1 MNRFILMLLSVLA
14 FIMSAY
20 SVDKKYTFRHIDSSN
35 GLSASNV
42 KCILRDS
49 KGFVWFGTKNGLNLY
64 DGIDIDRLKCFDF
77 EKKHGNDN
85 IGALYE
91 DKSGKIWIGTDRGI
105 FLFDPS
111 DMKFHYV
118 DTQSSG
124 GVSPNNYVLR
134 ISGDDKG
141 NVWAL
146 LPTQG
151 IFRYNGGKV
160 EFYPNPDNPDAG
172 QSFFTDFAITPA
184 GDTYAV
190 SNLSDIYVYRQRG
203 ERFEKIFVNDGSIRR
218 PSSLT
223 KMISDPSGAL
233 YFATLDGHL
242 YKYNPGKGESPQP
255 LDFSKTGKSYMR
267 DIALFDEDL
276 WIGTH
281 NGLYVMDLGSGKETE
296 VKENALD
303 PFSLSDNSLYTIYR
317 DYEGHAW
324 IGTMFGGV
332 DFMSSNPFRF
342 NVFGRET
349 GLSSMRIRGLAVD
362 NAGKIWI
369 GTENNGLNV
378 LDPQTGSVTHPVAS
392 PAGSSGVMHFVES
405 SGDDVYIGYT
415 HAGVWNVSAA
425 GKTVSVMPIDDIDG
439 TDDSGYCYMRDSS
452 GTEWIGFGGALTRR
466 APGEGKFAKVEETGS
481 DWIFSLFED
490 SKHNIWIGTMGN
502 GLWKYTPSTK
512 EFKNYTYDDGEIKP
526 NGLRS
531 NSISSLMEDSKGNL
545 WISTDRGGL
554 SRYNSATD
562 DFTTFGIE
570 EGFPDDVVYDVLEDS
585 KGFLWFGTNKG
596 LVKFCPDTRFIKVF
610 TMADGLPFNEFS
622 YNSAASDK
630 SGKFYFGGNN
640 GLVMFDPLLDSSGKQ
655 RHPVYF
661 KQVSLLDASD
671 DKLVESLGGFS
682 ASQSVTLPSDYASFS
697 VTVASPEYGMTGQ
710 RFFYYRLL
718 PVNEE
723 WTRMDGNKITFA
735 NLASGSYRLEV
746 RYGDAEDASVSEL
759 RICILPPWWRSTWA
773 IVAYIL
779 VALLAVLVLVMWL
792 QLKNKK
798 KIREREK
805 AYAAEKERE
814 LYCDKVHFFTT
825 IAHEIRTPLSLIDI
839 PLEAIEENGI
849 DDPKTPEY
857 LKVMRQNTR
866 RLLHLSRE
874 LLDFEKLDS
883 HRLTTKKEVFDIAA
897 LVRETAERFG
907 PAMELQGK
915 KLEAEVDKKR
925 IQVFT
930 DKEAVTKVISN
941 LFNNALKYA
950 NSYVQVILAES
961 DNMVSLSVC
970 SDGAKIAEK
979 DRTMI
984 FEPFYQ
990 SSESAVKKNGVG
1002 IGLPLSRSLA
1012 VVLGGNLVLENN
1024 DSPLN
1029 IFTFTFPVG
1038 NPDDEDK
1045 SVSDVE
1051 KANYV
1056 FEEESNQTKLRG
1068 NGYHLLVVEDNESI
1082 RHLLRDQLSKE
1093 FIIETACD
1101 GAVALEKLKE
1111 SRFDLVITDIMMPV
1125 MDGMELCKRVKEDS
1139 DLSSIPIVFITAKN
1153 DLDSKVKGLQM
1164 GAEAYI
1170 DKPFSIKYLTQTVKS
1185 LLENRRRERESF
1197 SKKPFFNVD
1206 SIQTNKADEEFIKKC
1221 MDAINEHL
1229 SEEDFNVEGLCEV
1242 LAMSRSNLLRKIK
1255 AIFNMSPSELIR
1267 LVKLKKA
1274 AELIQDG
1281 RYRIGEICE
1290 MIGMS
1295 SPSYFSKLFFKQFD
1309 ITPKAFE
1316 KQCQERRASKHGA
1329 DS

>member
-1 MNRFILMLLSVLA
+1 MNRFILILLSVLA
-14 FIMSAY
+14 LIMPAY
-20 SVDKKYTFRHIDSSN
+20 AVDKKYSFKHINSSN

-49 KGFVWFGTKNGLNLY
+49 QGFVWFGTKNGLNLY
-64 DGIDIDRLKCFDF
+64 DGIEVDRLKCFDF

-91 DKSGKIWIGTDRGI
+91 DKSGNIWIGTDRGV
-105 FLFDPS
+105 FLFDPK

-118 DTQSSG
+118 DIKSTG
-124 GVSPNNYVLR
+124 GVAPNNYVLR
-134 ISGDDKG
+134 ICGDDKG
-141 NVWAL
+141 NVWVL

-151 IFRYNGGKV
+151 LFRYSGDKV
-160 EFYPNPDNPDAG
+160 EFYPNPDIPNDK
-172 QSFFTDFAITPA
+172 QNYYTDFTITPS
-184 GDTYAV
+184 GEIYAI
-190 SNLSDIYVYRQRG
+190 SNSSDIYIYQHRG
-203 ERFEKIFVNDGSIRR
+203 DRFERIYTNEGKNVTPSGLAKI
-218 PSSLT
+218 
-223 KMISDPSGAL
+223 ISDLSGQL
-233 YFATLDGHL
+233 YLASLNGYL
-242 YKYNPGKGESPQP
+242 YRYKPGKGAKPTP
-255 LDFSKTGKSYMR
+255 LAFSKTGESYLR
-267 DIALFDEDL
+267 DIALFDEQL
-276 WIGTH
+276 WVGTH
-281 NGLYVMDLGSGKETE
+281 NGLFILDLATGKETE
-296 VKENALD
+296 LRENALD
-303 PFSLSDNSLYTIYR
+303 PFSLSDNSLYTIYK
-317 DYEGHAW
+317 DYEGNAW
-324 IGTMFGGV
+324 LGTMFGGV
-332 DFMSSNPFRF
+332 DFLSNNPFRF
-342 NVFGRET
+342 NAFGRET
-349 GLSSMRIRGLAVD
+349 ELSSMRVRGIAVGND
-362 NAGKIWI
+362 GKVWI

-378 LDPQTGSVTHPVAS
+378 LDPQTGKVTHPVAS
-392 PAGSSGVMHFVES
+392 PAASSGVMHSVEAW
-405 SGDDVYIGYT
+405 GNDIYLGYT
-415 HAGVWNVSAA
+415 HAGMWKTSGDKNSA
-425 GKTVSVMPIDDIDG
+425 TQMPIDSIDG
-439 TDDSGYCYMRDSS
+439 TDGSGYCYMRDSS
-452 GTEWIGFGGALTRR
+452 GTEWIGFGGALTCRH
-466 APGEGKFAKVEETGS
+466 PGEEKFRKVEDTGS
-481 DWIFSLFED
+481 NWIFSLFED

-502 GLWKYTPSTK
+502 GLWKYVPSKK

-531 NSISSLMEDSKGNL
+531 NSISSIMEDSKGNI

-554 SRYNSATD
+554 SKYNRTTD
-562 DFTTFGIE
+562 DFTTFGTQ
-570 EGFPDDVVYDVLEDS
+570 EGLPDDVVYDVLEDS

-596 LVKFCPDTRFIKVF
+596 LVKFSPETNFIKVF

-622 YNSAASDK
+622 YNSAAADK
-630 SGKFYFGGNN
+630 SGNFYFGGNN
-640 GLVMFDPLLDSSGKQ
+640 GVIMFNPLLDSPGKQ

-661 KQVSLLDASD
+661 KQVSLLDVSN
-671 DKLVESLGGFS
+671 DKLLESIGGVA
-682 ASQSVTLPSDYASFS
+682 ASQSVILPSDYASFS

-723 WTRMDGNKITFA
+723 WTRMDDNKITFA

-746 RYGDAEDASVSEL
+746 KYGDADDAEVSEL
-759 RICILPPWWRSTWA
+759 RIKILPPWWRSTWA

-779 VALLAVLVLVMWL
+779 VLLLAVLALIMWL
-792 QLKNKK
+792 QLKNKR
-798 KIREREK
+798 KINEREK
-805 AYAAEKERE
+805 AYAAEKEKE
-814 LYCDKVHFFTT
+814 LYRDKVQFFTT

-849 DDPKTPEY
+849 DDPKTAEY

-883 HRLTTKKEVFDIAA
+883 HRLTTKKDVFDMAA

-907 PAMELQGK
+907 PAMDLQGK
-915 KLEAEVDKKR
+915 KLEVEIEKAKIPVC
-925 IQVFT
+925 T
-930 DKEAVTKVISN
+930 DKEAVTKIMSN

-950 NSYVQVILAES
+950 TNYVKVVLVES
-961 DNMVSLSVC
+961 NGIVSLSVS

-990 SSESAVKKNGVG
+990 SSERPQKKNGIG
-1002 IGLPLSRSLA
+1002 IGLPLARSLA
-1012 VVLGGNLVLENN
+1012 AVLGGNLVLENN

-1029 IFTFTFPVG
+1029 IFTLTFPIG
-1038 NPDDEDK
+1038 NPDNVDK

-1051 KANYV
+1051 KSNYV
-1056 FEEESNQTKLRG
+1056 LEEESNQTKLRSS
-1068 NGYHLLVVEDNESI
+1068 GYHVLVVEDNESI

-1125 MDGMELCKRVKEDS
+1125 MDGMELCKRVKEDP

-1221 MDAINEHL
+1221 MDAITEHL
-1229 SEEDFNVEGLCEV
+1229 SEEDFNVESLCEI

-1316 KQCQERRASKHGA
+1316 KQCQERRRENG
-1329 DS
+1329 

>member
-1 MNRFILMLLSVLA
+1 MNRFILILLSVLA
-14 FIMSAY
+14 LIMPAY
-20 SVDKKYTFRHIDSSN
+20 AVDKKYSFKHINSSN

-42 KCILRDS
+42 KCVLRDS
-49 KGFVWFGTKNGLNLY
+49 RGFVWFGTKNGLNLY
-64 DGIDIDRLKCFDF
+64 DGIDIDRLKCFDY

-91 DKSGKIWIGTDRGI
+91 DKSGNIWIGTDRGI
-105 FLFDPS
+105 FLFDPK
-111 DMKFHYV
+111 DLKFHYA
-118 DTQSSG
+118 DLKSTG
-124 GVSPNNYVLR
+124 GVAPNNYVLR

-151 IFRYNGGKV
+151 LFRYKDRHV
-160 EFYPNPDNPDAG
+160 EFYPNPESADDK
-172 QSFFTDFAITPA
+172 QSFFTDFTITPA
-184 GDTYAV
+184 GEFYAV
-190 SNLSDIYVYRQRG
+190 SNSSDVYCYRERG
-203 ERFEKIFVNDGSIRR
+203 DRLEKVFANDGITMA

-223 KMISDPSGAL
+223 KMISDQGGKL
-233 YFATLDGHL
+233 FLATLNGHV
-242 YKYNPGKGESPQP
+242 YQYTPGKGARPQP
-255 LDFSKTGKSYMR
+255 LPFSKTGNSYLR
-267 DIALFDEDL
+267 DIALFEDDL

-281 NGLYVMDLGSGKETE
+281 NGLFILNLPTGNEIE
-296 VKENALD
+296 LRENALD

-317 DYEGHAW
+317 DYEGNAW
-324 IGTMFGGV
+324 LGTMFGGV
-332 DFMSSNPFRF
+332 DFLSNNPFRF
-342 NVFGRET
+342 NVFGRES
-349 GLSSMRIRGLAVD
+349 GLSSMRVRGMAIGTD
-362 NAGKIWI
+362 GNIWI

-378 LDPQTGSVTHPVAS
+378 LNPHTGKVSNPVRS
-392 PAGSSGVMHFVES
+392 PLESSGVMHFVSADRNEIYL
-405 SGDDVYIGYT
+405 GFT
-415 HAGVWNVSAA
+415 HAGVW
-425 GKTVSVMPIDDIDG
+425 KTALGSHSLTELPVENIDG
-439 TDDSGYCYMRDSS
+439 TDGSGYCYLRDSS
-452 GTEWIGFGGALTRR
+452 GNEWIGFGGALTRR
-466 APGEGKFAKVEETGS
+466 RPGEEIFTKVEGTGS
-481 DWIFSLFED
+481 NWIFSIFED

-502 GLWKYTPSTK
+502 GLWKHIPSTN
-512 EFKNYTYDDGEIKP
+512 EFKNYTYDDGEIKA

-531 NSISSLMEDSKGNL
+531 NSISSIMEDSKGNV
-545 WISTDRGGL
+545 WFSTDRGGL
-554 SRYNSATD
+554 SRYNSETD

-570 EGFPDDVVYDVLEDS
+570 EGLPDDVVYNVLEDS
-585 KGFLWFGTNKG
+585 KGFFWFGTNKG
-596 LVKFCPDTRFIKVF
+596 LVKFSPDTKFIKVF
-610 TMADGLPFNEFS
+610 SMADGLPFNEFS
-622 YNSAASDK
+622 YNSAVADK
-630 SGKFYFGGNN
+630 AGNFYFGGNN
-640 GLVMFDPLLDSSGKQ
+640 GLIMFNPLLDTPRKQ
-655 RHPVYF
+655 SYPVYF
-661 KQVSLLDASD
+661 KRVSLLDVSD
-671 DKLVESLGGFS
+671 DKLVDSIGGVTV
-682 ASQSVTLPSDYASFS
+682 AQSVTLPSDYASFS

-718 PVNEE
+718 PVSEE
-723 WTRMDGNKITFA
+723 WTRMDDNRITFA
-735 NLASGSYRLEV
+735 NMASGSYRLEV
-746 RYGDAEDASVSEL
+746 KYGDAEDALISEL
-759 RICILPPWWRSTWA
+759 RIKILPPWWRSNWA
-773 IVAYIL
+773 IAAYIL
-779 VALLAVLVLVMWL
+779 IMLMAVVLLIMWL
-792 QLKNKK
+792 QLRNKK
-798 KIREREK
+798 KINEREK
-805 AYAAEKERE
+805 AYAAEKEKE
-814 LYCDKVHFFTT
+814 LYRDKVTFFTT

-849 DDPKTPEY
+849 DDPKTAEY

-883 HRLTTKKEVFDIAA
+883 HRLTTKKDVFDMAA

-907 PAMELQGK
+907 PAMDLQGK
-915 KLEAEVDKKR
+915 KLEVEIEKAKIPVC
-925 IQVFT
+925 T
-930 DKEAVTKVISN
+930 DKEAVTKIMSN

-950 NSYVQVILAES
+950 TSYVKVVLGES
-961 DNMVSLSVC
+961 NGIVSLSVS

-990 SSESAVKKNGVG
+990 SSERPQKKNGIG
-1002 IGLPLSRSLA
+1002 IGLPLAQSLA
-1012 VVLGGNLVLENN
+1012 AVLGGNLVLENN

-1029 IFTFTFPVG
+1029 IFTLTFPIG
-1038 NPDDEDK
+1038 NPDNVDK

-1051 KANYV
+1051 KSNYV
-1056 FEEESNQTKLRG
+1056 FEEESNQTKLRSS
-1068 NGYHLLVVEDNESI
+1068 GYHVLVVEDNESI
-1082 RHLLRDQLSKE
+1082 RHLLRDRLSNE

-1125 MDGMELCKRVKEDS
+1125 MDGMELCKRVKEDP

-1221 MDAINEHL
+1221 MDAITEHL
-1229 SEEDFNVEGLCEV
+1229 SEEDFNVESLCEI

-1316 KQCQERRASKHGA
+1316 KQCQERRRENG
-1329 DS
+1329 

>member
-1 MNRFILMLLSVLA
+1 MNRFILVILSMLA
-14 FIMSAY
+14 FIMPAY
-20 SVDKKYTFRHIDSSN
+20 AVDKKYSFKHVNSSN

-49 KGFVWFGTKNGLNLY
+49 RGFVWFGTKNGLNLY
-64 DGIDIDRLKCFDF
+64 DGIEVDRLKCFDF
-77 EKKHGNDN
+77 DKKHGNDN

-91 DKSGKIWIGTDRGI
+91 DKSGKIWIGTDRGV
-105 FLFDPS
+105 FLFDPKN
-111 DMKFHYV
+111 MKFHYV
-118 DTQSSG
+118 DIKSTG
-124 GVSPNNYVLR
+124 GVAPNNYVLR
-134 ISGDDKG
+134 ICGDDKG
-141 NVWAL
+141 NVWVL

-151 IFRYNGGKV
+151 LFRYRGDKV
-160 EFYPNPDNPDAG
+160 EFYPNPESPEDR
-172 QSFFTDFAITPA
+172 QCLFTDFTITPS
-184 GDTYAV
+184 GEVYAV

-203 ERFEKIFVNDGSIRR
+203 ERFEKFFANDGDAIV

-223 KMISDPSGAL
+223 KMISDPSGTL
-233 YFATLDGHL
+233 YLATLDGHI
-242 YKYNPGKGESPQP
+242 YKYYPQKGSVPRP
-255 LDFSKTGKSYMR
+255 VAFSKTGKSYLR
-267 DIALFDEDL
+267 DIALFDDEL

-281 NGLYVMDLGSGKETE
+281 NGLYIMELGSGRETE

-324 IGTMFGGV
+324 LGTMFGGV
-332 DFMSSNPFRF
+332 DFMSNNPFRF

-349 GLSSMRIRGLAVD
+349 GLSSMRVRGIAVD

-369 GTENNGLNV
+369 GTENNGLNL
-378 LDPQTGSVTHPVAS
+378 LDPQTGKVYFPVAS
-392 PAGSSGVMHFVES
+392 SAASSGVMHSVEAL
-405 SGDDVYIGYT
+405 GNDIYLGYT
-415 HAGVWNVSAA
+415 HAGMWKVSGANN
-425 GKTVSVMPIDDIDG
+425 SVTQMPIAAIDG
-439 TDDSGYCYMRDSS
+439 TDGSGYCYMRDSS
-452 GTEWIGFGGALTRR
+452 GTEWIGLGGALTRR
-466 APGEGKFAKVEETGS
+466 RPGEERFTKVEGTGS
-481 DWIFSLFED
+481 NWIFSLFED

-502 GLWKYTPSTK
+502 GLWKYIPTKK
-512 EFKNYTYDDGEIKP
+512 EFKNYTYDDGEIKQ

-531 NSISSLMEDSKGNL
+531 NSISSIMEDRKGNI

-554 SRYNSATD
+554 SRYNNESD

-570 EGFPDDVVYDVLEDS
+570 EGLPDDVVYDVLEDS

-596 LVKFCPDTRFIKVF
+596 LVKFSPETNFIKVF
-610 TMADGLPFNEFS
+610 TMSDGLPFNEFS
-622 YNSAASDK
+622 YNSAATDK
-630 SGKFYFGGNN
+630 FGNFYFGGNN
-640 GLVMFDPLLDSSGKQ
+640 GVIMFNPLLDSPVKQ
-655 RHPVYF
+655 QHPVYF
-661 KQVSLLDASD
+661 KQVSLLDVSN
-671 DKLVESLGGFS
+671 DKLVESIGGVA

-710 RFFYYRLL
+710 CFFYYRLL
-718 PVNEE
+718 PVSEE
-723 WTRMDGNKITFA
+723 WTRMDNNKITFA

-746 RYGDAEDASVSEL
+746 KYGDADDAAVSEL
-759 RICILPPWWRSTWA
+759 RIKILPPWWRSTWA

-779 VALLAVLVLVMWL
+779 VLLLAVLTLIMWL
-792 QLKNKK
+792 QLKNKR
-798 KIREREK
+798 KISEREK
-805 AYAAEKERE
+805 AYAAEKEKE
-814 LYCDKVHFFTT
+814 LYRDKVQFFTT

-839 PLEAIEENGI
+839 PLEAIEENGVE
-849 DDPKTPEY
+849 DPKTPEY

-883 HRLTTKKEVFDIAA
+883 HKLTTKKDIFDIAA

-915 KLEAEVDKKR
+915 KLEVEIDKNR

-950 NSYVQVILAES
+950 NSYVKVSLSET
-961 DNMVSLSVC
+961 DGMVSLSVA
-970 SDGAKIAEK
+970 SDGAKIADK

-990 SSESAVKKNGVG
+990 SSERAVKKNGVG

-1012 VVLGGNLVLENN
+1012 AVLGGNLVLENN
-1024 DSPLN
+1024 DTPLN

-1038 NPDDEDK
+1038 NLDKEDK
-1045 SVSDVE
+1045 SVADVE

-1056 FEEESNQTKLRG
+1056 FEEESNQTKFRSS
-1068 NGYHLLVVEDNESI
+1068 GYHVLVVEDNESI

-1125 MDGMELCKRVKEDS
+1125 MDGMELCKRVKEDA

-1206 SIQTNKADEEFIKKC
+1206 SIQTNKADEEFVKKC
-1221 MDAINEHL
+1221 MDAITEHL
-1229 SEEDFNVEGLCEV
+1229 SEEDFNVEGLCEI

-1316 KQCQERRASKHGA
+1316 KQCQERRRENG
-1329 DS
+1329 